1 LVTTTLEST
10 ASPVGSVPQPSALA
24 FGCTAAFVVP
34 FALAGTAAAGIGAR
48 RLLEGNWH
56 DGLLLSLFGVVFGGF
71 ALVFWFALW
80 AGRRKLQE
88 ESALRA
94 RHPEQPW
101 LWRPDWASGS
111 IADTG
116 RATLWTAWVIA
127 VLWNL
132 VAIPSGYLGIRAA
145 FEQNNPAAYIV
156 LMFPAIG
163 AGLLVWA
170 VRATLRYRKY
180 QVSRLELSTIPGVV
194 GHSLSGT
201 VRVNAIIDSPES
213 FVAALSCVR
222 RVTSGSGKS
231 RSTTETILWQDEE
244 PVAGRTSRGA
254 GGWETQ
260 VPIAFRVPPDAEPC
274 RLGNPNDQTLW
285 RLTLRASVPGVDY
298 ASTFEVPVF
307 RTDATPSPA
316 TQAETQLAERES
328 QEVLN
333 YHQPV
338 SSRIRVSR
346 YQQDLV
352 VLFPPARNPGAA
364 AGATLFALLWGAVA
378 WALIHYKA
386 PLVFPVVFGLT
397 ELLVIW
403 ISLRMWLGVSRVT
416 ARPGTLLL
424 ASGLGYPYRQ
434 RTLPASAIADITVA
448 IGMQAGSV
456 PYYDVVVR
464 QKDGTKVTAGSS
476 VREKR
481 EAEWLAV
488 TLKGALGLP
497 ATPPN

>member
-1 LVTTTLEST
+1 VTTTLESA
-10 ASPVGSVPQPSALA
+10 ASPVDSPAKPSALA
-24 FGCTAAFVVP
+24 LGCSAAFAAP
-34 FALAGTAAAGIGAR
+34 FGLAGAFATIMAVR
-48 RLLEGNWH
+48 RFLQGNWH

-71 ALVFWFALW
+71 ALGFWFALW

-88 ESALRA
+88 ELALRA

-111 IADTG
+111 IADSG
-116 RATLWTAWVIA
+116 RATLWTAWVMA

-132 VAIPSGYLGIRAA
+132 VGLPSGYLGIQAA
-145 FEQNNPAAYIV
+145 AQQNNPAAYIALV
-156 LMFPAIG
+156 FPAIG

-180 QVSRLELSTIPGVV
+180 QVSRFELSTIPAVV

-201 VRVNAIIDSPES
+201 VRVNTRIDSPES

-222 RVTSGSGKS
+222 RVTTGSGKS
-231 RSTTETILWQDEE
+231 RSTTETVLWQDEE
-244 PVAGRTSRGA
+244 PVAGSISRGA
-254 GGWETQ
+254 GGWETR
-260 VPIAFRVPPDAEPC
+260 VPVAFRVPPDAEPC

-285 RLTLRASVPGVDY
+285 RLSLRASVPGIDY
-298 ASTFEVPVF
+298 ASSFEVPVF
-307 RTDATPSPA
+307 RTDATSSPP

-328 QEVLN
+328 QEIQN

-346 YQQDLV
+346 YQQDVV
-352 VLFPPARNPGAA
+352 VLFPPARNLGAA
-364 AGATLFALLWGAVA
+364 IGATLFAVVWGSAA
-378 WALIHYKA
+378 GALIHYKA
-386 PLVFPVVFGLT
+386 QLVFPIVFGLT
-397 ELLVIW
+397 ELLIIW
-403 ISLRMWLGVSRVT
+403 IALRIWLGVSRVT

-434 RTLPASAIADITVA
+434 RTLPASAIADVTVA

-456 PYYDVVVR
+456 PYYDLVVR

-476 VREKR
+476 VRDKR

-488 TLKGALGLP
+488 TIKNALGLP
-497 ATPPN
+497 AAPPS